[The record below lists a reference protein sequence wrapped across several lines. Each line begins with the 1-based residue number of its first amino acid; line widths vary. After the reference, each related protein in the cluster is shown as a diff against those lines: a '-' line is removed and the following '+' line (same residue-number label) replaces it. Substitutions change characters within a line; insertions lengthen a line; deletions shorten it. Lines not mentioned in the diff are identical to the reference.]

1 MILMRTVS
9 CYVAVNFKFC
19 EVAFLFNLHYN
30 NGILIY
36 SIVNRCA
43 PFVLLYTLCRNDSN
57 CTPLHLLNEDSDDI
71 LELLD
76 SNHLLPRANDPVLQE
91 NIIEVCVCPFL

>member
-1 MILMRTVS
+1 MCTFCVTV
-9 CYVAVNFKFC
+9 
-19 EVAFLFNLHYN
+19 YN
-30 NGILIY
+30 
-36 SIVNRCA
+36 
-43 PFVLLYTLCRNDSN
+43 LCRNDSN
-57 CTPLHLLNEDSDDI
+57 CTPLHLLNEDSDEI